1 MQDPQYLANHAS
13 KPYIDHKFVSL
24 NDLEEPIKLTI
35 LADIEHDQRINAAKE
50 ELQNLE
56 NKRKQDHLMFDRFI
70 KKAKDDQS
78 ELEEKY
84 GMKCL

>member
-1 MQDPQYLANHAS
+1 
-13 KPYIDHKFVSL
+13 L

-35 LADIEHDQRINAAKE
+35 LADIERDQRINAAKQE
-50 ELQNLE
+50 IQILE